1 MCSVTPEPWKC
12 CRKKSTLYAFVEK
25 QKICWLSRVHCQPR
39 DCYLDSFHL
48 ADTNPSCGVC
58 RSTFFKNTDIA
69 MYSDEQDSHGLL
81 TLHYG
86 KHHATIVDEIKTCFT
101 SENFADLTFI
111 CDDKTTLSAH
121 KLIMASASP
130 LVRRILGESVHANGP
145 SVVLIPGIKSCHLR
159 HLLDFL
165 YHGQACI
172 KVAHPLGNA
181 NFRKIIRFIF
191 LV

>member
-1 MCSVTPEPWKC
+1 
-12 CRKKSTLYAFVEK
+12 
-25 QKICWLSRVHCQPR
+25 
-39 DCYLDSFHL
+39 
-48 ADTNPSCGVC
+48 
-58 RSTFFKNTDIA
+58 
-69 MYSDEQDSHGLL
+69 MYSEEQDSHGLL

-130 LVRRILGESVHANGP
+130 LVRRILRESAHSQGP

-172 KVAHPLGNA
+172 KVTYS
-181 NFRKIIRFIF
+181 FIF
-191 LV
+191 STYIVKSYITKPVYF

>member
-1 MCSVTPEPWKC
+1 M
-12 CRKKSTLYAFVEK
+12 YAE
-25 QKICWLSRVHCQPR
+25 
-39 DCYLDSFHL
+39 
-48 ADTNPSCGVC
+48 
-58 RSTFFKNTDIA
+58 
-69 MYSDEQDSHGLL
+69 EQDTHGLL

-86 KHHATIVDEIKTCFT
+86 KHHATIIEEVKTCFS
-101 SENFADLTFI
+101 SENFADMKFV
-111 CDDKTTLSAH
+111 CDDKTTLNAH

-172 KVAHPLGNA
+172 KVYLY
-181 NFRKIIRFIF
+181 FK
-191 LV
+191 